1 MRGMVIMKKTFKLM
15 GLMAMG
21 IAALL
26 TVTTPASA
34 EEAEYRCGD
43 INMDGKVDL
52 TDASVSLKLAL
63 GIVKD
68 GDDGVVERNGSF
80 YYGDFKIR
88 LTDTIASLKMALG
101 ISVGMDIVDPDTG
114 EVIGVSEFVP
124 YNKDEKEEKKKYDEL
139 DEQYKLSEQINELYN
154 YNHIYWPGS
163 IIGLEEDEYE
173 SYEGEW
179 NYWKNF
185 YEEDGSLDY
194 FELTFNLLTLQECE
208 EKVNAMCPELEWHFV
223 YGNSDEIHK
232 LQREKEILSEKGK
245 CFLPDMEF
253 GLKGATNES
262 VLLKDGSGSY
272 DKYGNAYLLIW
283 AE

>member
-1 MRGMVIMKKTFKLM
+1 MKKTFKLM

-52 TDASVSLKLAL
+52 ADASVSLKLAL
-63 GIVKD
+63 GIIKD

-139 DEQYKLSEQINELYN
+139 DEQYKLSEQIANLYD
-154 YNHIYWPGS
+154 YNSIYWPGS
-163 IIGLEEDEYE
+163 IIGLKEDKYM
-173 SYEGEW
+173 SYEEKV
-179 NYWKNF
+179 NYYNQK
-185 YEEDGSLDY
+185 YDIDDY
-194 FELTFNLLTLQECE
+194 SDYTLEECE
-208 EKVNAMCPELEWHFV
+208 EKVRAMCPELEWHFV
-223 YGNSDEIHK
+223 YGTEEEIDK
-232 LQREKEILSEKGK
+232 LRREKETLAKKGK
-245 CFLPDMEF
+245 CFLPNIRN
-253 GLKGATNES
+253 GGAIYQN
-262 VLLKDGSGSY
+262 VLLTNGKGSY
-272 DKYGNAYLLIW
+272 TEGLGCASLLIY

>member
-1 MRGMVIMKKTFKLM
+1 MRGMVIMKKFKLM

-26 TVTTPASA
+26 TVTIPASA

-52 TDASVSLKLAL
+52 ADASVSLKLAL

-124 YNKDEKEEKKKYDEL
+124 YNKDEKEEKKKYDVL
-139 DEQYKLSEQINELYN
+139 DEQYKLSEQINQLYD
-154 YNHIYWPGS
+154 HKSVYWPGS
-163 IIGLEEDEYE
+163 IIGLKEDEYM
-173 SYEGEW
+173 SYEEEI
-179 NYWKNF
+179 NYMN
-185 YEEDGSLDY
+185 
-194 FELTFNLLTLQECE
+194 NLLEVDDFSEYTLEECE
-208 EKVNAMCPELEWHFV
+208 EMVKAMCPELEWHFV
-223 YGNSDEIHK
+223 YGSHDEITK
-232 LQREKEILSEKGK
+232 IQREKSVLAEKGK
-245 CFLPDMEF
+245 CFLPDIGGGIDGF
-253 GLKGATNES
+253 YGKS
-262 VLLKDGSGSY
+262 FFLKDGLSSY
-272 DKYGNAYLLIW
+272 YKYGNDGFACLLIW

>member
-1 MRGMVIMKKTFKLM
+1 MKKTFKLM

-26 TVTTPASA
+26 TVTTPAAA

-63 GIVKD
+63 GIIKD

-101 ISVGMDIVDPDTG
+101 ISVGMDIVDSETG

-124 YNKDEKEEKKKYDEL
+124 YNKAEKEEKKKYADL
-139 DEQYKLSEQINELYN
+139 DEEYKLSEQINELYL
-154 YNHIYWPGS
+154 HKQTIYWPGS
-163 IIGLEEDEYE
+163 IIGLSDDEYM
-173 SYEGEW
+173 SYNDEFNW
-179 NYWKNF
+179 HKSR
-185 YEEDGSLDY
+185 YEEDDMLDY

-208 EKVNAMCPELEWHFV
+208 EMVKAMCPELEWHFA
-223 YGNSDEIHK
+223 YGTEDEIDK
-232 LQREKEILSEKGK
+232 LWYEKRTLAEKGK
-245 CFLPDMEF
+245 CFLPDIEV
-253 GLKGATNES
+253 GVISSG
-262 VLLKDGSGSY
+262 VLLKDGSWSC
-272 DKYGNAYLLIW
+272 DKYGNAFLLIW

>member
-15 GLMAMG
+15 GLMAMSM
-21 IAALL
+21 AALL
-26 TVTTPASA
+26 TVTAPAAA
-34 EEAEYRCGD
+34 EETEYRCGD

-52 TDASVSLKLAL
+52 TDASLSLKLAL
-63 GIVKD
+63 GIIKD

-139 DEQYKLSEQINELYN
+139 DEQYKLSEQINQLYL
-154 YNHIYWPGS
+154 HKSVYWPGS
-163 IIGLEEDEYE
+163 IIGLKEDEYM
-173 SYEGEW
+173 SYEEEI
-179 NYWKNF
+179 NYMN
-185 YEEDGSLDY
+185 
-194 FELTFNLLTLQECE
+194 NLLEVDDFSEYTLEECE
-208 EKVNAMCPELEWHFV
+208 EIVKAMCPELEWHFV
-223 YGNSDEIHK
+223 YGSHDEITK
-232 LQREKEILSEKGK
+232 IQREKSVLAEKGK
-245 CFLPDMEF
+245 CFLPDIKI
-253 GLKGATNES
+253 GIINSGI
-262 VLLKDGSGSY
+262 LLKDGSWSC
-272 DKYGNAYLLIW
+272 DKYGNACLLIW